1 MDLAQLETAC
11 ANELG
16 LSTTNE
22 KTTLDDAINVSV
34 QRVLEDTHCYV
45 KRIDYTGFDGTDG
58 DYTLDATILATVE
71 LYFTSGS
78 TQYALTRVSV
88 PELIERRR
96 VSTAAGSPTMF
107 YAETG
112 ANLLMFWPSPG
123 ANDTLTVYHV
133 PNPTALSGATDD
145 PSSTSPTNFGGIPSI
160 LHRAIFYFACSELAS
175 YDDDQTSAQGQRYRD
190 WYDKEI
196 IRYHKILRSKGG
208 DRNARAIVN
217 EKRRRRAFHDNSVY
231 PSS

>member
-1 MDLAQLETAC
+1 VDLAQFETAC

-16 LSTTNE
+16 LDATNE
-22 KTTLDDAINVSV
+22 KTTIDDAINVAV

-45 KRIDYTGFDGTDG
+45 KKIDYTGFDGTDG
-58 DYTLDATILATVE
+58 DYVLDDTILEIIE
-71 LYFTSGS
+71 LYISSGS
-78 TQYALTRVSV
+78 TQYQLTRVSV

-96 VSTAAGSPTMF
+96 VSVASGSPTSF

-112 ANLLMFWPSPG
+112 ANLMMFWPAPT
-123 ANDTLTVYHV
+123 ADATLTLYHV
-133 PNPTALSGATDD
+133 PVPTALSGGTDD
-145 PSSTSPTNFGGIPSI
+145 PSVTTPTNFGGIPTI

-175 YDDDQTSAQGQRYRD
+175 YDDDASSAQGQRYRD

-196 IRYHKILRSKGG
+196 IRYQKILRKKGG

-217 EKRRRRAFHDNSVY
+217 EKRRRRAFHTNDIY